1 MKYFTREELEDITSE
16 LLINPT
22 RETLELLNQKYNG
35 SSEVKQNIVERETNI
50 EPPIM
55 RAIPNIDSINRPVA
69 EPIYPNTDVNSS
81 LSPIPNL
88 NIPSEE
94 ISKTQNISNNNG
106 SEVSNFELPKLET
119 PVFANQNNSPVNFS
133 GSLWEQPQSNMENLM
148 QTTDNFAS
156 PTNAVPNTEVPVTGA
171 PFFGPSTE
179 QVNNP
184 IPVGGSSPNGPTM
197 FGQFEQ
203 NYM

>member
-22 RETLELLNQKYNG
+22 RETLEFLNQKYNG
-35 SSEVKQNIVERETNI
+35 SSQVKKDIVERETNI

-55 RAIPNIDSINRPVA
+55 RAIPNIDSINNQVT
-69 EPIYPNTDVNSS
+69 EPISPNVDVNSS

-94 ISKTQNISNNNG
+94 IPKTQNISNNNG

-133 GSLWEQPQSNMENLM
+133 GNLWEQPQSNMENLM

-156 PTNAVPNTEVPVTGA
+156 TTNVVPNTEVPVTGA
-171 PFFGPSTE
+171 PFFGPSEE

-184 IPVGGSSPNGPTM
+184 IPVGGSSPSGPTM

>member
-22 RETLELLNQKYNG
+22 RETLEILNQKYNS
-35 SSEVKQNIVERETNI
+35 SSEVKKDIIGMKSPIIET
-50 EPPIM
+50 
-55 RAIPNIDSINRPVA
+55 IPNTVSINTVA
-69 EPIYPNTDVNSS
+69 VEPISPNADVNSS
-81 LSPIPNL
+81 LSSEPNL

-94 ISKTQNISNNNG
+94 ISKTQNIS
-106 SEVSNFELPKLET
+106 SNSGNETISLELPKLDP
-119 PVFANQNNSPVNFS
+119 PVFENQNNHPVTFN
-133 GSLWEQPQSNMENLM
+133 GNLWEPPQSNMENLM

-156 PTNAVPNTEVPVTGA
+156 TTNVVPNTEVLVTGA
-171 PFFGPSTE
+171 PFFGPNKE

-184 IPVGGSSPNGPTM
+184 IPVGGSSPSGPTM